1 MSWRKYFKPYDTA
14 TGSRSAMGSITPTV
28 NPNTASNSKYN
39 SWLPEVYAGQ
49 PNRVERY
56 YQYDMMDL
64 DTEINSALDTIAEF
78 CTQIDE
84 KNKSPFNVHYKDD
97 PTDTE
102 VSLLS
107 DALNQWNK
115 INQWNKRCFKMVRN
129 TLKYGDQIFV
139 RDPQTYK
146 WYWVDQSFVDK
157 IVVNEGKGKK
167 PEAYFIRN
175 LDLNVKNLN
184 LTSDS
189 YSKFNT
195 PMGYATT
202 SPMPIGGFGST
213 QARGG
218 SFAGGPQTSGQG
230 GTYGSRFQ
238 KDATVHPI
246 DASHVIHLSMTEGM
260 DRFWPFGISIL
271 EPIFKTFKQKELL
284 EDAIIIYRVQR
295 APERRVFYI
304 DVGNMPTTKAMGFIE
319 RVKNEIHQR
328 RIPNQTGGGQ
338 NIMDATYNPLSMIED
353 YFFAQ
358 TAEGRGSKVE
368 TLPGGT
374 QLGEID
380 DLRYFND
387 KLMKGLRV
395 PSAYLPSS
403 PNDPQTAFTDGR
415 VGTAYI
421 QEYRF
426 TKFCKRIQ
434 SFMQPGLDREFKMFL
449 KHRGIEI
456 DSGSFELQFNEPQN
470 FGKYRQIELDT
481 QLVNIF
487 SQINQVPHI
496 SKRFAMKRFLKMTEE
511 EIHDNQ
517 RLWAEENKSMMPG
530 DAQPSDGLG
539 SVGASPIPSNFG
551 AGGDVPEPD
560 ANTGEQSPISGA
572 QGQAPEGG
580 EGGEGGTA

>member
-1 MSWRKYFKPYDTA
+1 MSWRKYFKEYGTESGTNSPV
-14 TGSRSAMGSITPTV
+14 GSTSTSSGQST
-28 NPNTASNSKYN
+28 SHSKYN
-39 SWLPEVYAGQ
+39 TWLPEVYAGM
-49 PNRVERY
+49 PNRRERY

-64 DTEINSALDTIAEF
+64 DTEINAAMDTIAEF
-78 CTQIDE
+78 CSQIDE
-84 KNKSPFNVHYKDD
+84 ETGSPFSIKYKDE

-102 VSLLS
+102 SGLLV
-107 DALNQWNK
+107 DTLHQWNK
-115 INQWNKRCFKMVRN
+115 INQWQKRCFKMVRN
-129 TLKYGDQIFV
+129 TIKYGDQMFV

-146 WYWVDQSFVDK
+146 WYWVDPTTVER

-167 PEAYFIRN
+167 PEAYFIKN

-184 LTSDS
+184 ITSDA
-189 YSKFNT
+189 YSNFNS
-195 PMGYATT
+195 PLSGGNQAIG
-202 SPMPIGGFGST
+202 SPM
-213 QARGG
+213 
-218 SFAGGPQTSGQG
+218 AGGQSNRAYTPTGQSSAGGYG
-230 GTYGSRFQ
+230 GTRFQ
-238 KDATVHPI
+238 KDGAVYPI
-246 DASHVIHLSMTEGM
+246 DASHVVHLSLTEGM
-260 DRFWPFGISIL
+260 DRYWPFGISLL

-284 EDAIIIYRVQR
+284 EDSIIIYRVQR

-304 DVGNMPTTKAMGFIE
+304 DVGNMPTSKAMSFIE

-328 RIPNQTGGGQ
+328 RIPNQTGGGS
-338 NIMDATYNPLSMIED
+338 NVMDATYNPLSMIED

-403 PNDPQTAFTDGR
+403 PSDPQTAFTDGR

-421 QEYRF
+421 QEFRF

-434 SFMQPGLDREFKMFL
+434 NFMQPSVDREFKMFL

-456 DSGSFELQFNEPQN
+456 DSGMFQLQFNEPQN

-487 SQINQVPHI
+487 NQVQQIPYI
-496 SKRFAMKRFLKMTEE
+496 SKRFAMKRFLKMTED
-511 EIHDNQ
+511 EIYENQ
-517 RLWAEENKSMMPG
+517 RLWAEENASQMPG
-530 DAQPSDGLG
+530 EEVVGDDLGAVGGAPMPASDMPISADDINPDAEG
-539 SVGASPIPSNFG
+539 VTSPIPGNQS
-551 AGGDVPEPD
+551 D
-560 ANTGEQSPISGA
+560 NTEV
-572 QGQAPEGG
+572 
-580 EGGEGGTA
+580 

>member
-1 MSWRKYFKPYDTA
+1 MSWKKYFKEYDT
-14 TGSRSAMGSITPTV
+14 TQGIKSPMGSV
-28 NPNTASNSKYN
+28 GVQNTGNTGHARYN
-39 SWLPEVYAGQ
+39 TWLPEVYAGQ
-49 PNRVERY
+49 PNRIERY

-78 CTQIDE
+78 CTQVDE
-84 KNKSPFNVHYKDD
+84 KTQSPWTIFYKDE

-102 VSLLS
+102 TQILTN
-107 DALNQWNK
+107 ALQQWNK
-115 INQWNKRCFKMVRN
+115 INDWNKRAFKMFRN
-129 TLKYGDQIFV
+129 TIKYGDQMFV

-146 WYWVDQSFVDK
+146 WYWVDPGFVDK

-175 LDLNVKNLN
+175 LDLNIKNLN

-195 PMGYATT
+195 QLGYASSTPFPVGGMGSNKAYQPRGATT
-202 SPMPIGGFGST
+202 SNLPGG
-213 QARGG
+213 
-218 SFAGGPQTSGQG
+218 
-230 GTYGSRFQ
+230 YGSRFQ
-238 KDATVHPI
+238 RDATVYPI

-260 DRFWPFGISIL
+260 DRFWPFGLSIL
-271 EPIFKTFKQKELL
+271 EPVFKTFKQKELL
-284 EDAIIIYRVQR
+284 EDSIIIYRVQR

-304 DVGNMPTTKAMGFIE
+304 DVGNMPTSKAMGFIE

-328 RIPNQTGGGQ
+328 RIPSQSGGGT

-374 QLGEID
+374 NLGEID

-387 KLMKGLRV
+387 KLMKGLRI
-395 PSAYLPSS
+395 PSAYMPSS

-426 TKFCKRIQ
+426 TKFCKRLQ
-434 SFMQPGLDREFKMFL
+434 TFLQPAVDHEFKMFL

-470 FGKYRQIELDT
+470 FGKYRQIELD
-481 QLVNIF
+481 
-487 SQINQVPHI
+487 SQQVQIWNQVNQIPHM
-496 SKRFAMKRFLKMTEE
+496 SKRFAMKSFLKLTEE
-511 EIHDNQ
+511 EIYDNE
-517 RLWAEENKSMMPG
+517 RLWAEENKNSMPG
-530 DAQPSDGLG
+530 EMSQGEGLG
-539 SVGASPIPSNFG
+539 SVGAAPMPSSGFT
-551 AGGDVPEPD
+551 GGDTNTPEPG
-560 ANTGEQSPISGA
+560 GEESPISGSE
-572 QGQAPEGG
+572 QNQNTSG
-580 EGGEGGTA
+580 ENE

>member
-1 MSWRKYFKPYDTA
+1 MSWRKYFKEYGTEAGTKSPV
-14 TGSRSAMGSITPTV
+14 GSTV
-28 NPNTASNSKYN
+28 SSQPGTQHSKYN
-39 SWLPEVYAGQ
+39 TWLPEVYAGM
-49 PNRVERY
+49 PNRRERY

-64 DTEINSALDTIAEF
+64 DTEINAALDTIAEF
-78 CTQIDE
+78 CSQIDE
-84 KNKSPFNVHYKDD
+84 TTGSPFSIKYKDD

-102 VSLLS
+102 SQLLTKT
-107 DALNQWNK
+107 LNQWNK
-115 INQWNKRCFKMVRN
+115 INQWQKRCFKMVRN
-129 TLKYGDQIFV
+129 TIKYGDQMFV

-146 WYWVDQSFVDK
+146 WYWVDPTTVER

-167 PEAYFIRN
+167 PEAYFIKN
-175 LDLNVKNLN
+175 LDLNVKSLN
-184 LTSDS
+184 ITSDA
-189 YSKFNT
+189 YSHFNSPLSGGAQAMGS
-195 PMGYATT
+195 PMGGYGSSRSYQPQGQ
-202 SPMPIGGFGST
+202 SPGGGYGST
-213 QARGG
+213 
-218 SFAGGPQTSGQG
+218 
-230 GTYGSRFQ
+230 RFQ
-238 KDATVHPI
+238 RDATVYPI
-246 DASHVIHLSMTEGM
+246 DASHVVHLSLTEGM
-260 DRFWPFGISIL
+260 DRYWPFGVSLL

-284 EDAIIIYRVQR
+284 EDSIIIYRVQR

-304 DVGNMPTTKAMGFIE
+304 DVGNMPTSKAMSFIE

-328 RIPNQTGGGQ
+328 RIPNQTGGGS
-338 NIMDATYNPLSMIED
+338 NVMDATYNPLSMIED

-421 QEYRF
+421 QEFRF

-434 SFMQPGLDREFKMFL
+434 NFIQPSVDREFKMFL
-449 KHRGIEI
+449 KNRGIEI
-456 DSGSFELQFNEPQN
+456 DSGMFELQFNEPQN

-487 SQINQVPHI
+487 NQIQAVPYI
-496 SKRFAMKRFLKMTEE
+496 SKRFAMKRFMKMTED
-511 EIHDNQ
+511 EIYENQ
-517 RLWAEENKSMMPG
+517 RLWAEENSSAMPG
-530 DAQPSDGLG
+530 EQPVSDDLG
-539 SVGASPIPSNFG
+539 AVGGAPMPASG
-551 AGGDVPEPD
+551 MATQQDDVSPE
-560 ANTGEQSPISGA
+560 NQEGTQSPI
-572 QGQAPEGG
+572 
-580 EGGEGGTA
+580 GGTEPEATDTE

>member
-1 MSWRKYFKPYDTA
+1 MSWRKYFKEYGTEAGTKSPV
-14 TGSRSAMGSITPTV
+14 GSTSPQQPGTQH
-28 NPNTASNSKYN
+28 SKYN
-39 SWLPEVYAGQ
+39 TWLPEVYAGM
-49 PNRVERY
+49 PNRRERY

-64 DTEINSALDTIAEF
+64 DTEINAAIDTIAEF
-78 CTQIDE
+78 CSQIDE
-84 KNKSPFNVHYKDD
+84 ETGSPFNIKYKEE

-102 VSLLS
+102 SSLLVKT
-107 DALNQWNK
+107 LHQWNK
-115 INQWNKRCFKMVRN
+115 INQWQKRCFKMVRN
-129 TLKYGDQIFV
+129 TIKYGDQMFV

-146 WYWVDQSFVDK
+146 WYWVDPTTVER

-167 PEAYFIRN
+167 PEAYFIKN

-184 LTSDS
+184 ITSDA
-189 YSKFNT
+189 YANFNS
-195 PMGYATT
+195 PLSGGNQAMG
-202 SPMPIGGFGST
+202 SPM
-213 QARGG
+213 
-218 SFAGGPQTSGQG
+218 AGGMSNRAYQPTGQSPAGGYG
-230 GTYGSRFQ
+230 GTRFQ
-238 KDATVHPI
+238 RDATVYPI
-246 DASHVIHLSMTEGM
+246 DASHIVHLSLTEGM
-260 DRFWPFGISIL
+260 DRYWPFGVSLL

-284 EDAIIIYRVQR
+284 EDSIIIYRVQR

-304 DVGNMPTTKAMGFIE
+304 DVGNMPTSKAMGFIE

-328 RIPNQTGGGQ
+328 RIPNQTGGGS
-338 NIMDATYNPLSMIED
+338 NVMDATYNPLSMIED

-421 QEYRF
+421 QEFRF

-434 SFMQPGLDREFKMFL
+434 NFIQPNIDKEFKMFL

-456 DSGSFELQFNEPQN
+456 DSGMFEIQFNEPQN

-487 SQINQVPHI
+487 NQVQQVPYI
-496 SKRFAMKRFLKMTEE
+496 SKRFAMKRFMKMTED
-511 EIHDNQ
+511 EIYENQ
-517 RLWAEENKSMMPG
+517 RLWAEENASSMPG
-530 DAQPSDGLG
+530 EEVVGDDLGAVGGAPMPASTMPASDTN
-539 SVGASPIPSNFG
+539 VN
-551 AGGDVPEPD
+551 PD
-560 ANTGEQSPISGA
+560 LDGTQSPISGDT
-572 QGQAPEGG
+572 QTDTDTEP
-580 EGGEGGTA
+580 TT

>member
-1 MSWRKYFKPYDTA
+1 MSWRKYFKDYSTELGTKSPI
-14 TGSRSAMGSITPTV
+14 GSTTPG
-28 NPNTASNSKYN
+28 ASNTNSHSRYN
-39 SWLPEVYAGQ
+39 TWLPEVYAGQ
-49 PNRVERY
+49 PNRQERY

-78 CTQIDE
+78 CTQNDE
-84 KNKSPFNVHYKDD
+84 KTKSPFNIHYKDE

-102 VSLLS
+102 TQLLTT
-107 DALNQWNK
+107 ALQQWNK
-115 INQWNKRCFKMVRN
+115 INEWNKRCFKMVRN
-129 TLKYGDQIFV
+129 VIKYGDQIFV

-146 WYWVDQSFVDK
+146 WYWVDPGFVDR
-157 IVVNEGKGKK
+157 IIVNEGKGKR
-167 PEAYFIRN
+167 PEAYFLKN
-175 LDLNVKNLN
+175 LDLNIKNLN

-189 YSKFNT
+189 YSKYHTAGTGF
-195 PMGYATT
+195 ATT
-202 SPMPIGGFGST
+202 MPMQFGNV
-213 QARGG
+213 GG
-218 SFAGGPQTSGQG
+218 SRGMNQPRGAQAGGLMG
-230 GTYGSRFQ
+230 GYGSRFQ
-238 KDATVHPI
+238 RDATIHPI

-260 DRFWPFGISIL
+260 DRFWPFGLSIL
-271 EPIFKTFKQKELL
+271 EPIFKTYKQKELL

-304 DVGNMPTTKAMGFIE
+304 DVGNMPTSKAMGFIE

-517 RLWAEENKSMMPG
+517 RLWAEENKSMMPA

>member
-1 MSWRKYFKPYDTA
+1 MSWRKYFKEYGTEAGTNSPI
-14 TGSRSAMGSITPTV
+14 GSTSTSA
-28 NPNTASNSKYN
+28 NNTAHSKYN
-39 SWLPEVYAGQ
+39 TWLPEVYAGM
-49 PNRVERY
+49 PNRRERY

-64 DTEINSALDTIAEF
+64 DTEINAAMDTIAEF
-78 CTQIDE
+78 CSQIDE
-84 KNKSPFNVHYKDD
+84 ETGSPFSIKYKDE

-102 VSLLS
+102 SGLLT
-107 DALNQWNK
+107 DTLNQWNK
-115 INQWNKRCFKMVRN
+115 INQWQKRCFKMVRN
-129 TLKYGDQIFV
+129 TIKYGDQMFV

-146 WYWVDQSFVDK
+146 WYWVDPTTVER

-167 PEAYFIRN
+167 PEAYFIKN

-184 LTSDS
+184 ITSDA
-189 YSKFNT
+189 YSHFNS
-195 PMGYATT
+195 PLSGGNQALG
-202 SPMPIGGFGST
+202 SPMSGGQSNRAYQPTGQS
-213 QARGG
+213 A
-218 SFAGGPQTSGQG
+218 AGGYG
-230 GTYGSRFQ
+230 GTRFQ
-238 KDATVHPI
+238 RDATVYPI
-246 DASHVIHLSMTEGM
+246 DASHVVHLSLTEGM
-260 DRFWPFGISIL
+260 DRFWPFGISLL

-284 EDAIIIYRVQR
+284 EDSIIIYRVQR

-304 DVGNMPTTKAMGFIE
+304 DVGNMPTSKAMSFIE

-328 RIPNQTGGGQ
+328 RIPNQTGGGS
-338 NIMDATYNPLSMIED
+338 NVMDATYNPLSMIED

-421 QEYRF
+421 QEFRF

-434 SFMQPGLDREFKMFL
+434 NFLQPSVDREFKMFL

-456 DSGSFELQFNEPQN
+456 DSGMFELQFNEPQN

-487 SQINQVPHI
+487 NQVQQVPYI
-496 SKRFAMKRFLKMTEE
+496 SKRFALKRFLKMTED
-511 EIHDNQ
+511 EIYENQ
-517 RLWAEENKSMMPG
+517 RLWAEENKSQMPG
-530 DAQPSDGLG
+530 EEVIGDDLGAVGGAPMPASDMPTSADDVSPDDDGQT
-539 SVGASPIPSNFG
+539 SPIP
-551 AGGDVPEPD
+551 GDQSAD
-560 ANTGEQSPISGA
+560 NTEV
-572 QGQAPEGG
+572 
-580 EGGEGGTA
+580 

>member
-1 MSWRKYFKPYDTA
+1 MSWRKYFKEYGTEAGTKSPV
-14 TGSRSAMGSITPTV
+14 GSTSPQQPGTQH
-28 NPNTASNSKYN
+28 SKYN
-39 SWLPEVYAGQ
+39 TWLPEVYAGM
-49 PNRVERY
+49 PNRRERY

-64 DTEINSALDTIAEF
+64 DTEINAAIDTIAEF
-78 CTQIDE
+78 CSQIDE
-84 KNKSPFNVHYKDD
+84 ETGSPFNIKYKEE

-102 VSLLS
+102 SSLLVKT
-107 DALNQWNK
+107 LHQWNK
-115 INQWNKRCFKMVRN
+115 INQWQKRCFKMVRN
-129 TLKYGDQIFV
+129 TIKYGDQMFV

-146 WYWVDQSFVDK
+146 WYWVDPTTVER

-167 PEAYFIRN
+167 PEAYFIKN

-184 LTSDS
+184 ITSDA
-189 YSKFNT
+189 YANFNS
-195 PMGYATT
+195 PLSGGNQAMG
-202 SPMPIGGFGST
+202 SPM
-213 QARGG
+213 
-218 SFAGGPQTSGQG
+218 AGGMSNRAYQPTGQSPAGGYG
-230 GTYGSRFQ
+230 GTRFQ
-238 KDATVHPI
+238 RDATVYPI
-246 DASHVIHLSMTEGM
+246 DASHIVHLSLTEGM
-260 DRFWPFGISIL
+260 DRYWPFGVSLL

-284 EDAIIIYRVQR
+284 EDSIIIYRVQR

-304 DVGNMPTTKAMGFIE
+304 DVGNMPTSKAMGFIE

-328 RIPNQTGGGQ
+328 RIPNQTGGGS
-338 NIMDATYNPLSMIED
+338 NVMDATYNPLSMIED

-421 QEYRF
+421 QEFRF
-426 TKFCKRIQ
+426 TKFCQRLQ
-434 SFMQPGLDREFKMFL
+434 SMVMPALDKEFKMFL

-456 DSGSFELQFNEPQN
+456 DSGMFEIQFNEPQN

-487 SQINQVPHI
+487 NQVQQVPYI
-496 SKRFAMKRFLKMTEE
+496 SKRFAMKRFMKMTED
-511 EIHDNQ
+511 EIYENQ
-517 RLWAEENKSMMPG
+517 RLWAEENASSMPG
-530 DAQPSDGLG
+530 EEVVGDDLGAVGGAPMPASTMPASDTN
-539 SVGASPIPSNFG
+539 VN
-551 AGGDVPEPD
+551 PD
-560 ANTGEQSPISGA
+560 LDGTQSPISGDT
-572 QGQAPEGG
+572 QTDTDTEP
-580 EGGEGGTA
+580 TT

>member
-328 RIPNQTGGGQ
+328 RIPNQSGGGT

-395 PSAYLPSS
+395 PSAYLPST

-426 TKFCKRIQ
+426 TKFCKRLQ
-434 SFMQPGLDREFKMFL
+434 SFIQPAIDREFKMFL

-456 DSGSFELQFNEPQN
+456 DSGAFELQFNEPQN

-487 SQINQVPHI
+487 NQVNTAPYI
-496 SKRFAMKRFLKMTEE
+496 SKRFAMKRFLKMSQE
-511 EIHDNQ
+511 EIFENEKM
-517 RLWAEENKSMMPG
+517 WAEENKDTMPQSMGPG
-530 DAQPSDGLG
+530 AEGLG
-539 SVGASPIPSNFG
+539 SVGASPVPAAPGLEDPG
-551 AGGDVPEPD
+551 ADVQDNEGGG
-560 ANTGEQSPISGA
+560 ASPISGTEPA
-572 QGQAPEGG
+572 SDDAS
-580 EGGEGGTA
+580 

>member
-1 MSWRKYFKPYDTA
+1 MSWRKYFKEYGTEAGTKSPV
-14 TGSRSAMGSITPTV
+14 GSTSPQQPGTQH
-28 NPNTASNSKYN
+28 SKYN
-39 SWLPEVYAGQ
+39 TWLPEVYAGM
-49 PNRVERY
+49 PNRRERY

-64 DTEINSALDTIAEF
+64 DTEINAAIDTIAEF
-78 CTQIDE
+78 CSQIDE
-84 KNKSPFNVHYKDD
+84 ETGSPFNIKYKDE

-102 VSLLS
+102 SSLLVKT
-107 DALNQWNK
+107 LHQWNK
-115 INQWNKRCFKMVRN
+115 INQWQKRCFKMVRN
-129 TLKYGDQIFV
+129 TIKYGDQMFV

-146 WYWVDQSFVDK
+146 WYWVDPTTVER

-167 PEAYFIRN
+167 PEAYFIKN

-184 LTSDS
+184 ITSDA
-189 YSKFNT
+189 YANFNS
-195 PMGYATT
+195 PLSGGNQAMG
-202 SPMPIGGFGST
+202 SPM
-213 QARGG
+213 
-218 SFAGGPQTSGQG
+218 AGGMSNRAYQPTGQSPAGGYG
-230 GTYGSRFQ
+230 GTRFQ
-238 KDATVHPI
+238 RDATVYPI
-246 DASHVIHLSMTEGM
+246 DASHIVHLSLTEGM
-260 DRFWPFGISIL
+260 DRYWPFGVSLL

-284 EDAIIIYRVQR
+284 EDSIIIYRVQR

-304 DVGNMPTTKAMGFIE
+304 DVGNMPTSKAMGFIE

-328 RIPNQTGGGQ
+328 RIPNQTGGGS
-338 NIMDATYNPLSMIED
+338 NVMDATYNPLSMIED

-421 QEYRF
+421 QEFRF

-434 SFMQPGLDREFKMFL
+434 NFIQPNIDKEFKMFL

-456 DSGSFELQFNEPQN
+456 DSGMFEIQFNEPQN

-487 SQINQVPHI
+487 NQVQQVPYI
-496 SKRFAMKRFLKMTEE
+496 SKRFAMKRFMKMTED
-511 EIHDNQ
+511 EIYENQ
-517 RLWAEENKSMMPG
+517 RLWAEENASSMPG
-530 DAQPSDGLG
+530 EEVVGDDLGAVGGAPMPASTMPASDTN
-539 SVGASPIPSNFG
+539 VN
-551 AGGDVPEPD
+551 PD
-560 ANTGEQSPISGA
+560 LDGTQSPISGDT
-572 QGQAPEGG
+572 QTDTDTEP
-580 EGGEGGTA
+580 TT

>member
-1 MSWRKYFKPYDTA
+1 MAWKKYFKDANLSPISGEKVPNFAKRNYSSYLPDVY
-14 TGSRSAMGSITPTV
+14 TGH
-28 NPNTASNSKYN
+28 
-39 SWLPEVYAGQ
+39 
-49 PNRVERY
+49 PNRIQRY
-56 YQYDMMDL
+56 FQYDQMDS
-64 DTEINSALDTIAEF
+64 DSEINAALDILAEF
-78 CTQIDE
+78 CSQ
-84 KNKSPFNVHYKDD
+84 KNQENETPFNIVFKD
-97 PTDTE
+97 E
-102 VSLLS
+102 VTSHEVKLLKK
-107 DALNQWNK
+107 ALQQWTKANQFS
-115 INQWNKRCFKMVRN
+115 KRIFRIFRN
-129 TLKYGDQIFV
+129 ALKYGDCFFV
-139 RDPQTYK
+139 RDPETNK
-146 WYWVDQSFVDK
+146 WLYIDNAKVDR
-157 IVVNEGKGKK
+157 IVVNESDGKK
-167 PEAYFIRN
+167 PEQYVIRDINPN
-175 LDLNVKNLN
+175 LQRLSA
-184 LTSDS
+184 TSI
-189 YSKFNT
+189 T
-195 PMGYATT
+195 PNQVYGGGGTT
-202 SPMPIGGFGST
+202 
-213 QARGG
+213 
-218 SFAGGPQTSGQG
+218 G
-230 GTYGSRFQ
+230 GTYSQNYAGAGQGSNMSNASTAAAGGRFYRTMNQ
-238 KDATVHPI
+238 YSINAEHVVHLTMS
-246 DASHVIHLSMTEGM
+246 DGL
-260 DRFWPFGISIL
+260 DNLFPFGQSVL
-271 EPIFKTFKQKELL
+271 EQVFKVYKQKELL

-304 DVGNMPTTKAMGFIE
+304 DVGNMPTSKAMGFIE

-517 RLWAEENKSMMPG
+517 RLWAEENKSMMPA